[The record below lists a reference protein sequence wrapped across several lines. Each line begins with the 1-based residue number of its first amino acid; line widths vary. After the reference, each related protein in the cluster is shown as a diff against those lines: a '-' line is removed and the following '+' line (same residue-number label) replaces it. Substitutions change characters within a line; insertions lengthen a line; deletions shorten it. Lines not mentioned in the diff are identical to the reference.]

1 MKLRLMPILEHMG
14 ACDDA
19 KSWIR
24 FHKFDTFAEAWARCP
39 DALWIDWLIDE
50 LWQHLSGDI
59 SRELTTIF
67 AEGCRVW
74 KAAAVA
80 GDCDEVGPTGGPMYP
95 ARKAAIAAYY
105 APFRE
110 KVEQALIQYAR
121 EFECAEECE

>member
-39 DALWIDWLIDE
+39 EALWIDWLIYE
-50 LWQHLSGDI
+50 LYQHLRGDL
-59 SRELTTIF
+59 SRELEAIF
-67 AEGCRVW
+67 EEGCRIW
-74 KAAAVA
+74 RGAAAEGDTEDVA
-80 GDCDEVGPTGGPMYP
+80 ENGAPRHME
-95 ARKAAIAAYY
+95 RKAAMAAYY

-121 EFECAEECE
+121 EFECAEECK